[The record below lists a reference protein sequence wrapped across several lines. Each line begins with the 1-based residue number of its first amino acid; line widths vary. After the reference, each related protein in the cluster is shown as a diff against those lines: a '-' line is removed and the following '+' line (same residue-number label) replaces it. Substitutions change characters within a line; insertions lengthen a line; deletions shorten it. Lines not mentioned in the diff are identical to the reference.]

1 MDLILNNPDTNAHK
15 PQNTDIITKFII
27 QFSVIDL
34 ENILKPMMPIINTT
48 MESSN
53 LVFILKLNIL

>member
-34 ENILKPMMPIINTT
+34 ENKLKPIIPIINTAI
-48 MESSN
+48 ERSN
-53 LVFILKLNIL
+53 LVFILNLNIL